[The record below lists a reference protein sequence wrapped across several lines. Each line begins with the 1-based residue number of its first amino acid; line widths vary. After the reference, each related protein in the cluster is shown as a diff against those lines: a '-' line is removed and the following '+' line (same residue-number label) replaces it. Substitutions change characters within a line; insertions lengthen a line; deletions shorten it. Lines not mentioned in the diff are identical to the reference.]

1 MKKTSALVLGIGC
14 LILLSSCLKEFSNEG
29 EDSGGGII
37 IGADCRI
44 SKIAYADSASGAG
57 LGSISAV
64 INSSDEVTSITK
76 FDSLSLTID
85 FNSLPQ
91 YFASGD
97 TVYIDPDQYF
107 VRTTGTKRIRQ
118 FHGFVDPTVPGSPEY
133 DVNYVYDANGKLS
146 QKLYN
151 FTLFP
156 GITYQEVTYTYAG
169 GNLVGMT
176 NIDAF
181 TGDLISDAS
190 LTYYTN
196 IAPKNFMYLFPDE
209 NTLPEFSQFF
219 NFGGRS
225 ANAVK
230 NLKVRYYDP
239 GNVLIDS
246 AVSDFK
252 GYVMSRDNY
261 VLSTY
266 MNGDDQATIPAPD
279 GKLTFSYKCK

>member
-1 MKKTSALVLGIGC
+1 MKSKVLFGGVLMISVV
-14 LILLSSCLKEFSNEG
+14 LSSCLKEFSNEG
-29 EDSGGGII
+29 DDAGGGII

-44 SKIAYADSASGAG
+44 NKIAYADSASGSG
-57 LGSISAV
+57 IGSISAV

-85 FNSLPQ
+85 FNSIPQ

-97 TVYIDPDQYF
+97 TVYIDPDQYY
-107 VRTTGTKRIRQ
+107 VRTTGTKRIRL
-118 FHGFVDPTVPGSPEY
+118 FHGLVDPTLPGSAEY

-151 FTLFP
+151 FSLFP
-156 GITYQEVTYTYAG
+156 GITYQETTYTYSG
-169 GNLVGMT
+169 GNLVGMI
-176 NIDAF
+176 NMDAF
-181 TGDLISDAS
+181 TGELISDAS
-190 LTYYTN
+190 LSYYSN

-219 NFGGRS
+219 NFGGRNT
-225 ANAVK
+225 NAVK
-230 NLKVRYYDP
+230 NIKIRYYNP
-239 GNVLIDS
+239 GNVPVDS
-246 AVSDFK
+246 AISDFK

-266 MNGDDQATIPAPD
+266 MTGDDQATIPAPE
-279 GKLTFSYKCK
+279 GKLSFSYKCK

>member
-1 MKKTSALVLGIGC
+1 MKKTLALGIGC

-29 EDSGGGII
+29 DDGSGGVI

-44 SKIAYADSASGAG
+44 SKIAYADSSSGAG
-57 LGSISAV
+57 FGSISAA
-64 INSSDEVTSITK
+64 INSSDEVTDITK

-91 YFASGD
+91 YFANGE

-107 VRTTGTKRIRQ
+107 VRNAGTKRIRM
-118 FHGFVDPTVPGSPEY
+118 FHGLIDPTVPGSPEY
-133 DVNYVYDANGKLS
+133 DVNYVYDANGKLA

-156 GITYQEVTYTYAG
+156 GITYQEVTYTYAS
-169 GNLVGMT
+169 GNLVSMT

-181 TGDLISDAS
+181 TGDLLSDAS
-190 LTYYTN
+190 LTYYSN

-209 NTLPEFSQFF
+209 NTLPEFNQFF
-219 NFGGRS
+219 NFGGRP

-239 GNVLIDS
+239 GNVLTDS
-246 AVSDFK
+246 AVSEFK
-252 GYVMSRDNY
+252 GYIMSRDNY

-266 MNGDDQATIPAPD
+266 MLGDDQAALPAQK
-279 GKLTFSYKCK
+279 GKLSFSYKCK

>member
-1 MKKTSALVLGIGC
+1 MKSKVLYVGL
-14 LILLSSCLKEFSNEG
+14 LILTVVLSSCLKEFSNEG
-29 EDSGGGII
+29 DDTPGGII

-44 SKIAYADSASGAG
+44 SKIAYTDSASGTG

-64 INSSDEVTSITK
+64 INSSDEVTDVTR

-85 FNSLPQ
+85 FNSIPQ
-91 YFASGD
+91 YFANGD

-107 VRTTGTKRIRQ
+107 VRIAGTKLVKL

-133 DVNYVYDANGKLS
+133 DVNYVYDGNGKLA

-151 FTLFP
+151 YTLLP
-156 GITYQEVTYTYAG
+156 GITYQEVTYNYAS
-169 GNLVGMT
+169 GNLISMT

-181 TGDLISDAS
+181 TGDLISDAT

-209 NTLPEFSQFF
+209 NTLPSYSQFF
-219 NFGGRS
+219 NFGGRP

-230 NLKVRYYDP
+230 SLKVRYYDP
-239 GNVLIDS
+239 GNIAVDS
-246 AVSDFK
+246 TVSDFK

-266 MNGDDQATIPAPD
+266 MLGDDQSSIPAME
-279 GKLTFSYKCK
+279 GKLTFSYHCK